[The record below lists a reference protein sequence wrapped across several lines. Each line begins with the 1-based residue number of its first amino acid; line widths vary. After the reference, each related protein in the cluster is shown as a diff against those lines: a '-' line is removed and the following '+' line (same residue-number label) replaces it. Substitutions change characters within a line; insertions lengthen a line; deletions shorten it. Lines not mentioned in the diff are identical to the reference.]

1 MKNGRQSASS
11 ADTETEETYQRPSCG
26 KWETRDP
33 TDFAKREPSLTLSV
47 ANIEQSRIIYHPES
61 EKSKSSFRI
70 KYLYIKFYIE
80 IDILTTFEE
89 IKT

>member
-26 KWETRDP
+26 KWETRNP
-33 TDFAKREPSLTLSV
+33 TDFAKREPSFTLSV
-47 ANIEQSRIIYHPES
+47 TNIEQSRIIYHPES
-61 EKSKSSFRI
+61 EKSKSSFKI
-70 KYLYIKFYIE
+70 KYLFITFYMKIN
-80 IDILTTFEE
+80 ILTTFEE